1 MLIEQLPWWLR
12 IGRGME
18 WRRDAGEKKIYL
30 SFDDGPIPQVTPWV
44 LDLLDRYQIKATF
57 FCVGENVSKHPDV
70 YQEILRR
77 GHRTG
82 NHSYNHVQG
91 LKMANWKY
99 YDNIQ
104 QAAALIHSPLYRPP
118 HGIIRPS
125 QLRYLRKHYQLELSD
140 VVPRDYSPRLN
151 GQQVLDK
158 ACHYVRNGSIIVFH
172 DSLKAEKNLRYAL
185 PLFIEFCLKQGW
197 QFELL
202 Y

>member
-18 WRRDAGEKKIYL
+18 WRRDEREKKIYL
-30 SFDDGPIPQVTPWV
+30 SFDDGPIPEVTPWV
-44 LDLLDRYQIKATF
+44 LDVLDRYGIKATF
-57 FCVGENVSKHPDV
+57 FCVGENVHNHPEV
-70 YQEILRR
+70 YEEILRR

-91 LKMANWKY
+91 LKMADRRY
-99 YDNIQ
+99 YDNIE
-104 QAAALIHSPLYRPP
+104 QAARVIHSPLYRPP
-118 HGIIRPS
+118 HGIVRPS
-125 QLRYLRKHYQLELSD
+125 QLRYLRKRYQLELSD
-140 VVPRDYSPRLN
+140 VVPRDYSPRLS

-158 ACHYVRNGSIIVFH
+158 ACRYVRNGSIIVFH

-185 PLFIEFCLKQGW
+185 PPFIEYCLGQGW

>member
-18 WRRDAGEKKIYL
+18 WRRNAGEKKIYL
-30 SFDDGPIPQVTPWV
+30 SFDDGPIPEVTPWV
-44 LDLLDRYQIKATF
+44 LDVLDRYGVKATF
-57 FCVGENVSKHPDV
+57 FCVGENVHKHPEV
-70 YQEILRR
+70 YEEILRR

-91 LKMANWKY
+91 LKMADRRY
-99 YDNIQ
+99 YENIE
-104 QAAALIHSPLYRPP
+104 QAARLIHSPLYRPP
-118 HGIIRPS
+118 HGIVRPS
-125 QLRYLRKHYQLELSD
+125 QLRYLRKRYQLELSD
-140 VVPRDYSPRLN
+140 VVPRDYSPRLS
-151 GQQVLDK
+151 GQQVLDN
-158 ACHYVRNGSIIVFH
+158 ACRYVRNGSIVVFH

-185 PLFIEFCLKQGW
+185 PLFIEYCLARGW

>member
-18 WRRDAGEKKIYL
+18 WRRNAGEKKIYL
-30 SFDDGPIPQVTPWV
+30 SFDDGPIPEVTPWV
-44 LDLLDRYQIKATF
+44 LDVLDRYGVKATF
-57 FCVGENVSKHPDV
+57 FCVGENVHKHPEV
-70 YQEILRR
+70 YEEILRR

-91 LKMANWKY
+91 LKMADRRY
-99 YDNIQ
+99 YENIE
-104 QAAALIHSPLYRPP
+104 QAARLIHSPLYRPP
-118 HGIIRPS
+118 HGIVRPS
-125 QLRYLRKHYQLELSD
+125 QLRYLRKRYQLELSD
-140 VVPRDYSPRLN
+140 VVPRDYSPRLS
-151 GQQVLDK
+151 GQQVLDN
-158 ACHYVRNGSIIVFH
+158 ACRYVRNGSIVVFH

-185 PLFIEFCLKQGW
+185 PLFIEYCLTRGW

>member
-30 SFDDGPIPQVTPWV
+30 SFDDGPIPEVTPWV
-44 LDLLDRYQIKATF
+44 LDVLDRYGIKATF
-57 FCVGENVSKHPDV
+57 FCVGENVHKHPEV
-70 YQEILRR
+70 YQEILQR

-91 LKMANWKY
+91 LKMADRRY
-99 YDNIQ
+99 YDNIE
-104 QAAALIHSPLYRPP
+104 QAARLIHSPLYRPP
-118 HGIIRPS
+118 HGIVRPS
-125 QLRYLRKHYQLELSD
+125 QLRYLRKRYQLELSD
-140 VVPRDYSPRLN
+140 VVPRDYSHRLS
-151 GQQVLDK
+151 GQQVLDNVK
-158 ACHYVRNGSIIVFH
+158 RFARNGSIIVFH
-172 DSLKAEKNLRYAL
+172 DSLKAEKNLRYVL
-185 PLFIEFCLKQGW
+185 PLFIEYCLAQGW

>member
-30 SFDDGPIPQVTPWV
+30 SFDDGPIPEVTPWV
-44 LDLLDRYQIKATF
+44 LDVLDRYGIKATF
-57 FCVGENVSKHPDV
+57 FCVGENVHKHPEV
-70 YQEILRR
+70 YQEILQR

-82 NHSYNHVQG
+82 NHFYNHAQG
-91 LKMANWKY
+91 LKMANRRY
-99 YDNIQ
+99 YDNIE
-104 QAAALIHSPLYRPP
+104 QAARLIHSPLYRPP
-118 HGIIRPS
+118 HGIVRPS
-125 QLRYLRKHYQLELSD
+125 QLRYLRKRYRLELSD
-140 VVPRDYSPRLN
+140 VVPRDYSRRLS
-151 GQQVLDK
+151 GQQVLDN
-158 ACHYVRNGSIIVFH
+158 ACRYIRNGSIIVFH

-185 PLFIEFCLKQGW
+185 PLFIEYCLAQGW

>member
-30 SFDDGPIPQVTPWV
+30 SFDDGPIPEVTPWV
-44 LDLLDRYQIKATF
+44 LDVLDRYGIKATF
-57 FCVGENVSKHPDV
+57 FCVGENVHKHPEV
-70 YQEILRR
+70 YQEILQR

-82 NHSYNHVQG
+82 NHSYNHAQG
-91 LKMANWKY
+91 LKMANRRY
-99 YDNIQ
+99 YDNIE
-104 QAAALIHSPLYRPP
+104 QAARLIHSPLYRPP
-118 HGIIRPS
+118 HGIVRPS
-125 QLRYLRKHYQLELSD
+125 QLRYLRKRYRLELSD
-140 VVPRDYSPRLN
+140 VVPRDYSRRLS
-151 GQQVLDK
+151 GQQVLDN
-158 ACHYVRNGSIIVFH
+158 ACRYIRNGSIIVFH

-185 PLFIEFCLKQGW
+185 PLFIEYCLAQGW